1 MGSAGAL
8 TGNEGGSKALSATL
22 GGGALAGDAS
32 WSSSDTS
39 VDTSVDT
46 LLESGAASET
56 LVNRAREAAGNPPL
70 AACPCEVKRAFFPP
84 NLALERS
91 PRFGTGALE
100 RADGNAT
107 RDDIALLFPCPV
119 TERAKSPSAQARMSV
134 RGGCR
139 RTSERARGAEASDFR
154 QMPFPLFMTR
164 GLAA

>member
-1 MGSAGAL
+1 ML
-8 TGNEGGSKALSATL
+8 TGGEGGSKALSATL
-22 GGGALAGDAS
+22 GGGTLAGDAS
-32 WSSSDTS
+32 WSSS
-39 VDTSVDT
+39 DTSVDT

-70 AACPCEVKRAFFPP
+70 AACPCEVKRAFFSP

-107 RDDIALLFPCPV
+107 RDDIALPFPCPV

-134 RGGCR
+134 RG
-139 RTSERARGAEASDFR
+139 
-154 QMPFPLFMTR
+154 
-164 GLAA
+164 

>member
-70 AACPCEVKRAFFPP
+70 AACPCEVKRAFFSP
-84 NLALERS
+84 NL
-91 PRFGTGALE
+91 ALE

-107 RDDIALLFPCPV
+107 RDDIALPFPCPV

-134 RGGCR
+134 RG
-139 RTSERARGAEASDFR
+139 
-154 QMPFPLFMTR
+154 
-164 GLAA
+164 

>member
-56 LVNRAREAAGNPPL
+56 LVNRARARRRETPPL
-70 AACPCEVKRAFFPP
+70 AACPCEVKRAFFSP

-100 RADGNAT
+100 RADGVRRGT
-107 RDDIALLFPCPV
+107 TLLS
-119 TERAKSPSAQARMSV
+119 R
-134 RGGCR
+134 
-139 RTSERARGAEASDFR
+139 FR
-154 QMPFPLFMTR
+154 VQ
-164 GLAA
+164 

>member
-32 WSSSDTS
+32 WSSS
-39 VDTSVDT
+39 DTSVDT

-70 AACPCEVKRAFFPP
+70 AACPCEVKRAFFSP

-107 RDDIALLFPCPV
+107 RDDIALPFPCPV

-134 RGGCR
+134 RG
-139 RTSERARGAEASDFR
+139 
-154 QMPFPLFMTR
+154 
-164 GLAA
+164 

>member
-8 TGNEGGSKALSATL
+8 TGDEGGSKALSATL

-70 AACPCEVKRAFFPP
+70 AACPCEVKRAFFSP

-107 RDDIALLFPCPV
+107 RDDSSPV
-119 TERAKSPSAQARMSV
+119 SVSSDGTCEIPERPGADERQGLMSPY
-134 RGGCR
+134 
-139 RTSERARGAEASDFR
+139 E
-154 QMPFPLFMTR
+154 
-164 GLAA
+164 

>member
-1 MGSAGAL
+1 MGSEMCIRDRSLAWC
-8 TGNEGGSKALSATL
+8 LS
-22 GGGALAGDAS
+22 GDRGKRPPS
-32 WSSSDTS
+32 RGHRKGTMPTTKGRTP

-70 AACPCEVKRAFFPP
+70 AACPCEVKRAFFSP

-107 RDDIALLFPCPV
+107 RDDIALPFPCPV

-134 RGGCR
+134 RG
-139 RTSERARGAEASDFR
+139 
-154 QMPFPLFMTR
+154 
-164 GLAA
+164 